1 MITLTVKGKD
11 YKLKFGYKSFKKSG
25 LLREVVAM
33 QKKARGGDNEED
45 SLDSNL
51 EMLEEVFELNS
62 KLVLAALQKYN
73 EEFRV
78 DYDNPKSMQEAID
91 KADDFMD
98 DYIDEEDSMSVTEL
112 FNTLVNELFNGGFLS
127 KKSETL
133 EDALT
138 KQDATVVPIDHKRTE
153 KNPKEIEM
161 QVVDKN

>member
-1 MITLTVKGKD
+1 MITLKVKGKD

-33 QKKARGGDNEED
+33 QKKAKGGDNEKD
-45 SLDSNL
+45 NLDSNL

-78 DYDNPKSMQEAID
+78 DYDNPQSIKEAID
-91 KADDFMD
+91 RTDDFMD
-98 DYIDEEDSMSVTEL
+98 DYIDEEDSMSIMDL

-127 KKSETL
+127 KKSKAL

-138 KQDATVVPIDHKRTE
+138 EQDATVVPTDHKIAQM
-153 KNPKEIEM
+153 KPKEIEM
-161 QVVDKN
+161 QVVEEN